1 MEITPGQIT
10 RDETVGKTINSFM
23 RVYNIARDYEEK

>member
-1 MEITPGQIT
+1 MQIISGQTT

-23 RVYNIARDYEEK
+23 RVYNIARD